1 MPFDTTSYSSSDSIS
16 SDSECESDS
25 IEFENYLAI
34 EATTIQHHLSRN
46 KKYEKWMLPILEAR
60 EVMMNQQ
67 NFEWSTLLKSLQT
80 LDTALKKNNMALDL
94 FKPIFVRFL
103 NDLENF
109 IKKLPHDKEYRK
121 TLKHSE
127 AKACTI
133 IQQKLKQMVES
144 WNSIIQEHNQIK
156 PPIPITSK
164 NQYIVDEIEK
174 FLMIS
179 PHNHISFRGLN
190 LTKYPQH
197 MKKLNIVLKYYYSFS
212 PIIMDKNLSVHSLTI
227 LDLSR
232 NKLKV
237 FAHEILFFRN
247 LKVLRLANNLF
258 QYFPPYITRLNSFTV
273 LLGIKFNPLRKSN
286 VSKINSEYKISS
298 LSPPLNNNDGNS
310 EGNCEKT
317 TTTKIPS
324 LCDLYY
330 IQDGYLCECCRMFI
344 STSSPLYLPKIIEY
358 MNYLWNL
365 EKNDDDDLQRFNKNG
380 YNSYNNVIVD
390 SEKST
395 NVPLLRRF
403 CMSTGNEYENDDE
416 EVVVDSGSSNES
428 KMVNLYQPSAIL
440 LYLCQGLVA
449 PPALP
454 VVRYVQEV
462 ASSIMK
468 NVSKALDVV
477 LLLLVVAVSPIAI
490 WIHACLKLRFP
501 AISTLRVSSA
511 VLIPRNVAV
520 IFVVLF
526 PTTAVPPHVYIGGT
540 FGRSKTCFGDFLITE
555 LIKRNHTVVIQ
566 TIHNPGILYICQNG
580 EGTQVEKSASIRELE
595 NLDNWY
601 ICDGVKPRHA
611 SARSVLISSSSSKES
626 TRNEFMKWNDDDRK
640 DLPSLPECL
649 YMPTWSFDELMDC
662 HGRCYPNI
670 NIDNLRSLFAISQ
683 TN

>member
-46 KKYEKWMLPILEAR
+46 KKYEKWMLPILDAR

-67 NFEWSTLLKSLQT
+67 NFEWSTLLKL
-80 LDTALKKNNMALDL
+80 
-94 FKPIFVRFL
+94 RFL

-197 MKKLNIVLKYYYSFS
+197 MKKLNIVLNYYYSFS

-298 LSPPLNNNDGNS
+298 LSSPLNNNDGNS

-330 IQDGYLCECCRMFI
+330 VQDGYLCECCRMFI

-403 CMSTGNEYENDDE
+403 CMSLIIITAISADTSAIIIIIWTSFYTKKGTDNEYENNDE
-416 EVVVDSGSSNES
+416 EVVVDSGSSKER
-428 KMVNLYQPSAIL
+428 
-440 LYLCQGLVA
+440 LVA

-454 VVRYVQEV
+454 VVRYVQEA

-526 PTTAVPPHVYIGGT
+526 PTSAVPSGLVFHSEPIDQDPRVYIGGT

-580 EGTQVEKSASIRELE
+580 EGTLVEKSASIRELE
-595 NLDNWY
+595 NFDNWY

-626 TRNEFMKWNDDDRK
+626 IRNEFMKWNDDDRK

-662 HGRCYPNI
+662 HERCYPNI
-670 NIDNLRSLFAISQ
+670 SIDNLRSLFAISQ

>member
-46 KKYEKWMLPILEAR
+46 KKYEKWMLPILDAR

-67 NFEWSTLLKSLQT
+67 NFEWSTLLKL
-80 LDTALKKNNMALDL
+80 
-94 FKPIFVRFL
+94 RFL

-197 MKKLNIVLKYYYSFS
+197 MKKLNIVLNYYYSFS

-298 LSPPLNNNDGNS
+298 LSSPLNNNDGNS

-324 LCDLYY
+324 LCDLCAKKIIQKKFTTDIFISDFIIDYV
-330 IQDGYLCECCRMFI
+330 QDGYLCECCRMFI

-403 CMSTGNEYENDDE
+403 CTDNEYENNDE
-416 EVVVDSGSSNES
+416 EVVVDSGSS
-428 KMVNLYQPSAIL
+428 
-440 LYLCQGLVA
+440 
-449 PPALP
+449 
-454 VVRYVQEV
+454 
-462 ASSIMK
+462 
-468 NVSKALDVV
+468 
-477 LLLLVVAVSPIAI
+477 
-490 WIHACLKLRFP
+490 
-501 AISTLRVSSA
+501 
-511 VLIPRNVAV
+511 
-520 IFVVLF
+520 
-526 PTTAVPPHVYIGGT
+526 
-540 FGRSKTCFGDFLITE
+540 
-555 LIKRNHTVVIQ
+555 
-566 TIHNPGILYICQNG
+566 
-580 EGTQVEKSASIRELE
+580 
-595 NLDNWY
+595 
-601 ICDGVKPRHA
+601 
-611 SARSVLISSSSSKES
+611 KE
-626 TRNEFMKWNDDDRK
+626 
-640 DLPSLPECL
+640 
-649 YMPTWSFDELMDC
+649 
-662 HGRCYPNI
+662 
-670 NIDNLRSLFAISQ
+670 
-683 TN
+683 

>member
-25 IEFENYLAI
+25 IEFGNYLAI

-46 KKYEKWMLPILEAR
+46 KKYEKWMLPILDAR

-67 NFEWSTLLKSLQT
+67 NFEWSTLLKL
-80 LDTALKKNNMALDL
+80 
-94 FKPIFVRFL
+94 RFL

-324 LCDLYY
+324 LCDLCAKKIIQKKFTTDIFISDFIIDY

-403 CMSTGNEYENDDE
+403 CTDNEYENNDE
-416 EVVVDSGSSNES
+416 EVVVDSGSSKES
-428 KMVNLYQPSAIL
+428 KMPSAIL

-449 PPALP
+449 PPGAPGSPLCSGGC
-454 VVRYVQEV
+454 VLNYEKCLEGTGCCTI
-462 ASSIMK
+462 ASSCSGIT
-468 NVSKALDVV
+468 NCDLDT
-477 LLLLVVAVSPIAI
+477 
-490 WIHACLKLRFP
+490 CL
-501 AISTLRVSSA
+501 
-511 VLIPRNVAV
+511 
-520 IFVVLF
+520 
-526 PTTAVPPHVYIGGT
+526 
-540 FGRSKTCFGDFLITE
+540 SKTTIPCNFNAPGFECCADTE
-555 LIKRNHTVVIQ
+555 KCC
-566 TIHNPGILYICQNG
+566 GILYICQNG

-611 SARSVLISSSSSKES
+611 SASSVLISSSSSKES

-640 DLPSLPECL
+640 DLPSLP
-649 YMPTWSFDELMDC
+649 
-662 HGRCYPNI
+662 
-670 NIDNLRSLFAISQ
+670 
-683 TN
+683 

>member
-46 KKYEKWMLPILEAR
+46 KKYEKWMLPILDAR

-67 NFEWSTLLKSLQT
+67 NFEWSTLLKL
-80 LDTALKKNNMALDL
+80 
-94 FKPIFVRFL
+94 RFL

-197 MKKLNIVLKYYYSFS
+197 MKKLNIVLNYYYSFS

-298 LSPPLNNNDGNS
+298 LSSPLNNNDGNS

-324 LCDLYY
+324 LCDLYFIIDY
-330 IQDGYLCECCRMFI
+330 VQDGYLCECCRMFI

-403 CMSTGNEYENDDE
+403 CMRCWNIHHYYGNQSCNCLTCNVERKGTDNEYENNDE
-416 EVVVDSGSSNES
+416 EVVVDSGSSKES
-428 KMVNLYQPSAIL
+428 KMVNLYH
-440 LYLCQGLVA
+440 V
-449 PPALP
+449 
-454 VVRYVQEV
+454 
-462 ASSIMK
+462 
-468 NVSKALDVV
+468 D
-477 LLLLVVAVSPIAI
+477 
-490 WIHACLKLRFP
+490 FP
-501 AISTLRVSSA
+501 R
-511 VLIPRNVAV
+511 
-520 IFVVLF
+520 
-526 PTTAVPPHVYIGGT
+526 VYIGGT

-580 EGTQVEKSASIRELE
+580 EGTLVEKSASIRELE
-595 NLDNWY
+595 NFDNWY

-626 TRNEFMKWNDDDRK
+626 IRNEFMKWNDDDRK

-662 HGRCYPNI
+662 HERCYPNI
-670 NIDNLRSLFAISQ
+670 SIDNLRSLFAISQ